1 MTEQLN
7 AVYQRQLSDFRLT
20 YSKAG
25 NVTSVVLILAGVGL
39 DHFTYPDRQAERAL
53 QRLTDELEQRVAERT
68 RAERTLRLATAV
80 AAQAVT
86 QIGFGIHDR
95 EQLARLEAAVQLQ
108 PLEQ

>member
-39 DHFTYPDRQAERAL
+39 DHFTYPDRQAEFFL
-53 QRLTDELEQRVAERT
+53 I
-68 RAERTLRLATAV
+68 RLAVVWNIPVACNQATADFIIHSSLYQQDYQREV
-80 AAQAVT
+80 PDFSVYQKIKIKTQAYSST
-86 QIGFGIHDR
+86 HR
-95 EQLARLEAAVQLQ
+95 QLI
-108 PLEQ
+108 